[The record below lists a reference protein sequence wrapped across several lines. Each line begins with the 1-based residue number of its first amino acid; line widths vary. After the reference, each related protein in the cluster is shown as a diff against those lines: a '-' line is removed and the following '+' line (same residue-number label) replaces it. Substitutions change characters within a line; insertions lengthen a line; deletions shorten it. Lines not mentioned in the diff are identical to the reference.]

1 MQTAPPAHPPAKA
14 PIAERH
20 AHLFATGVLVLG
32 LLGVAALEFTDRP
45 RDPLAGWYLLIWPF
59 MAIMGDVAYVVS
71 GVPTDAGFVRRGVLY
86 IVGLHLL
93 LAALQ
98 ALSYVVPDPD
108 YAAWLAERPPGEH
121 PYGVE
126 PWLVAVAHGVGLV
139 FAPVIG
145 FMLRTIRRL
154 WVVGPEPNRDA

>member
-1 MQTAPPAHPPAKA
+1 MQTFSPVRPPVRQ
-14 PIAERH
+14 PITERH
-20 AHLFATGVLVLG
+20 AHLFTAGVLLLG
-32 LLGVAALEFTDRP
+32 LVGVAALELTDRP

-71 GVPTDAGFVRRGVLY
+71 GIPTAPGFVRRGVLY
-86 IVGLHLL
+86 ILGLHLL
-93 LAALQ
+93 LAGLQ
-98 ALSYVVPDPD
+98 ALTYALPDAD
-108 YAAWLAERPPGEH
+108 YAAWLAQRPAGAH

-154 WVVGPEPNRDA
+154 WVVGPEPAGG